1 MRKIMCILDLKV
13 RRIGAF
19 FSNPLLKRVF
29 FDKLGNKNVLRKVS
43 HD

>member
-13 RRIGAF
+13 GKSVAF
-19 FSNPLLKRVF
+19 ISNLLSKRVF
-29 FDKLGNKNVLRKVS
+29 FDKLGNKTVLRKVS